1 VALSAEARGVARFD
15 ADSEVQKLGRKVENG
30 LWFAPAGDVLDGFST
45 GVAGLEVN
53 ESFGV
58 PAEVPQSPPT
68 TLSASAAA
76 TPAKERAEQRQLGG
90 ASPNRGDILS
100 AAKSQVAQSGGA
112 AGAVGGRRMPGA
124 PIERGRRDSVESLRR
139 GASGRDL
146 SGGFAGGFGRG
157 GGGAGGSGDPAA
169 DPRGNSVLSREATLR
184 EGESSA
190 EVTPEVTPAA
200 TLEERPGVAAAGAD
214 PAKMPNLAERDR
226 LVRVLERR
234 LVLLA
239 LAFVLDQGDGAP
251 KLAQE
256 LGLTLQQGRL
266 LVAIKAETVGATAA
280 DRQIDPKVREALRA
294 IGAEISAEE
303 AGRGLIVAS
312 VPASQLRAL
321 AAIAGVRRVEPV
333 D

>member
-1 VALSAEARGVARFD
+1 
-15 ADSEVQKLGRKVENG
+15 
-30 LWFAPAGDVLDGFST
+30 
-45 GVAGLEVN
+45 
-53 ESFGV
+53 
-58 PAEVPQSPPT
+58 
-68 TLSASAAA
+68 
-76 TPAKERAEQRQLGG
+76 
-90 ASPNRGDILS
+90 
-100 AAKSQVAQSGGA
+100 
-112 AGAVGGRRMPGA
+112 M
-124 PIERGRRDSVESLRR
+124 
-139 GASGRDL
+139 
-146 SGGFAGGFGRG
+146 
-157 GGGAGGSGDPAA
+157 
-169 DPRGNSVLSREATLR
+169 
-184 EGESSA
+184 
-190 EVTPEVTPAA
+190 
-200 TLEERPGVAAAGAD
+200 D